1 MKAKSLLF
9 LLLAVGLPPAGAA
22 ESPAAAQSAG
32 EHAGH
37 HASGM
42 ATPSS
47 QVLTEGE
54 VRRIDKSAKKITIR
68 HGVIPNLDMP
78 PMTMVFQV
86 ADPALLD
93 TVKPGD
99 KIRFTAEKAAGG
111 YVATRIEAAK

>member
-9 LLLAVGLPPAGAA
+9 LLLAVVLPPAGAA

-32 EHAGH
+32 DHAAH
-37 HASGM
+37 HASGT
-42 ATPSS
+42 ATSPS
-47 QVLTEGE
+47 QALTEGE

-68 HGVIPNLDMP
+68 HGTIPNLDMP

-86 ADPALLD
+86 ADPVLLD

-99 KIRFTAEKAAGG
+99 KIRFAAEKVAGG
-111 YVATRIEAAK
+111 YAATWIETAE